1 MKLGLK
7 VRHWPGRIAV
17 GAYILNSG
25 LSKRSADEETAKHL
39 HGAAS
44 TAYPMLK
51 RLDAQTFARLLSAG
65 EIAVGAALLLPVVPT
80 VVAGAGLTAFSAGL
94 VGLYLRTPGMRR
106 EKSLRPSEQGIALA
120 KDVWMLGMGVGF
132 VVDELTS
139 DDG

>member
-7 VRHWPGRIAV
+7 LRHWPGRVAV

-25 LSKRSADEETAKHL
+25 LSKRSADEETAAYL

-44 TAYPMLK
+44 TAYPMMK
-51 RLDAQTFARLLSAG
+51 RLDARTFTRLLSMG

-106 EKSLRPSEQGIALA
+106 EKSLRPSEQGVAMA
-120 KDVWMLGMGVGF
+120 KDVWMLGMGLSF

-139 DDG
+139 DDR